1 MKRIKRLGIV
11 LCFLLCIYEYAQGK
25 TEFRIMDE
33 SAEEQELQLITEKN
47 PQYEAASDLSFQEM
61 AENTGNDE
69 WIREHAEGISFQ
81 YCVTQEDVARIAE
94 LKNLRHLSITIS
106 NYDDIDLSPLGSLTQ
121 LQELSMLFIGSG
133 DVDLSFIKNLQDI
146 KSIYFEGYD
155 GDSDLSIF
163 ADLMWLRNLSVEYL
177 TDVDLS
183 HLSQCVNLREIH
195 IIGQSIRNVE
205 SLSHLTQLESL
216 YLWDNGWWLWYRD
229 DDEKSPMD
237 LSALTGLSEL
247 RSLYLINIKITDVE
261 PLAELHDLKFIMLAG
276 TDVEDVKA
284 LRNLENL
291 TDLHIY
297 GNKNKDV
304 KEQAEMYM
312 KHVESVIV
320 EEEIPSN
327 I

>member
-1 MKRIKRLGIV
+1 MKRIQRLVVV

-25 TEFRIMDE
+25 TEFHIMDE
-33 SAEEQELQLITEKN
+33 SAEEQELRLITEKN
-47 PQYEAASDLSFQEM
+47 SQYEPASDLSFQEM

-276 TDVEDVKA
+276 TDV
-284 LRNLENL
+284 R
-291 TDLHIY
+291 
-297 GNKNKDV
+297 
-304 KEQAEMYM
+304 
-312 KHVESVIV
+312 S
-320 EEEIPSN
+320 EEHTSELQSLYS
-327 I
+327 

>member
-69 WIREHAEGISFQ
+69 WIREHVEGISFWPD
-81 YCVTQEDVARIAE
+81 VTQEDVIRIAE
-94 LKNLRHLSITIS
+94 LKNLRYLSIAIS
-106 NYDDIDLSPLGSLTQ
+106 GDDIDLSQLSSLTQ
-121 LQELSMLFIGSG
+121 LRELSIFFVGFVD
-133 DVDLSFIKNLQDI
+133 DVDLSFIKNLQDLEN
-146 KSIYFEGYD
+146 IYIDKNTGNL
-155 GDSDLSIF
+155 DLSMF
-163 ADLMWLRNLSVEYL
+163 AELENLRSLSVGYL
-177 TDVDLS
+177 TDVDLRY
-183 HLSQCVNLREIH
+183 LKKCTRLREIR
-195 IIGQSIRNVE
+195 IIGESIRNVE
-205 SLSHLTQLESL
+205 SLSQLVQLESL
-216 YLWDNGWWLWYRD
+216 YLSDNKRYGD
-229 DDEKSPMD
+229 AEKPSMD

-320 EEEIPSN
+320 EEGIPPN

>member
-1 MKRIKRLGIV
+1 MKRIQRLVVV

-33 SAEEQELQLITEKN
+33 SAEEQELRLITEKN
-47 PQYEAASDLSFQEM
+47 SQYEPASDLSFQEM

-121 LQELSMLFIGSG
+121 LQELSMLFTGSG

-247 RSLYLINIKITDVE
+247 RALYLINIKITDVE

-320 EEEIPSN
+320 EEGIPPN